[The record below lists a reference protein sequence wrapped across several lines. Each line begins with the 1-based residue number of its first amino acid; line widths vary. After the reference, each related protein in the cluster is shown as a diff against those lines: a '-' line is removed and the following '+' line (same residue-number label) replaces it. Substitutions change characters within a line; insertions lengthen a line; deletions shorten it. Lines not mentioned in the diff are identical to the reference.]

1 MKIIIVGAGEVGFH
15 IAGRLAAENKDVVV
29 IDPKPEALRRVL
41 DQLDVQVLE
50 GSGSSPAVLEE
61 AGVKSA
67 EILLAV
73 TDSDEI
79 NLTSCL
85 FADILSPA
93 TRKLARIRDM
103 DYSELAQSL
112 QKERPHIDAVIN
124 PDKEMVRTIDR
135 LLSVPGAL
143 DVAEFA
149 DGRVKLAGIRVE
161 PLSPLAGVRLSNI
174 ARVAGTRKIL
184 VAAIVRGEELII
196 PTGRDTILAG
206 DVVYLAEEA
215 DQLIEAISVFGITRE
230 KVRRAMI
237 VGGGRSGMALAEL
250 LVSKGVHTKIIE
262 KNPAKAAKIA
272 ACLEHV
278 VVLNGDG
285 SDHQLLS
292 EENVADMDVVITLSS
307 DEETNILTALVA
319 KRMGAKAA
327 ITRIDKFG
335 YLSMM
340 PALGLDLVVSAR
352 LSAINTILHL
362 VRRGM
367 VLSSIALK
375 GERAEVLE
383 AVAMETSDLVGRP
396 IKDLDFP
403 RGAIIITILRNGQVI
418 IPSGDSVIEPGDHI
432 IILSNR
438 KAVPKVEKALAVK
451 LEFF

>member
-1 MKIIIVGAGEVGFH
+1 VKIIIVGAGEVGFH

-41 DQLDVQVLE
+41 DLLDVQVLE

-73 TDSDEI
+73 ADSDEI
-79 NLTSCL
+79 NLASCL

-112 QKERPHIDAVIN
+112 QKDRPHIDAIIN
-124 PDKEMVRTIDR
+124 PEQEMVRTIDR

-161 PLSPLAGVRLSNI
+161 PLSPMAGVKLSGI

-215 DQLIEAISVFGITRE
+215 DQLLAAISVFGISRE

-237 VGGGRSGMALAEL
+237 VGGGRSGVALAGL
-250 LVSKGVHTKIIE
+250 LVSKGIHTKLIE
-262 KNPAKAAKIA
+262 KNAAKAAKIA

-292 EENVADMDVVITLSS
+292 EENVADMDVIITLSG

-319 KRMGAKAA
+319 KRMGAKTA

-383 AVAMETSDLVGRP
+383 AVALETSDIVGRP

-403 RGAIIITILRNGQVI
+403 RGALIITILRNGQVI

-432 IILSNR
+432 IILSTR